1 VLTDRWHTHLV
12 AKVTGEGK
20 SSFVSFRI
28 GNSVV
33 CCSNF
38 GQNSLTGNFPSFFA
52 SMTSIVTLYAALLGQ
67 LCASFASDAQPKQVV
82 AREPVYRHTSRYHH
96 ADAIIAIAVRCLQ
109 SPLLLAAAAS
119 AAAVAVI
126 GGNGAPPLVMGQ
138 ERDVELAR
146 GRRVRGCA
154 NEPHVRWMPTSP
166 SLHLSTCPPVRT
178 CLPFACLFAGSP
190 ACLPACKPAGLPS
203 LAYVHVQTRTN
214 AQTHAHRHA
223 QRHTRTHRHLQT
235 DG

>member
-1 VLTDRWHTHLV
+1 VPPSLRTRNLNRLLPGNRF
-12 AKVTGEGK
+12 TGTLPGIITQMPLLR
-20 SSFVSFRI
+20 S
-28 GNSVV
+28 
-33 CCSNF
+33 
-38 GQNSLTGNFPSFFA
+38 
-52 SMTSIVTLYAALLGQ
+52 LYAV
-67 LCASFASDAQPKQVV
+67 SN
-82 AREPVYRHTSRYHH
+82 R
-96 ADAIIAIAVRCLQ
+96 RCCW
-109 SPLLLAAAAS
+109 LLAAAAS

-126 GGNGAPPLVMGQ
+126 GGSGPPPLVMGQ

-154 NEPHVRWMPTSP
+154 NEPHVRWMPTPP

-190 ACLPACKPAGLPS
+190 ACLPACKPVGLPS

-214 AQTHAHRHA
+214 TQTHAHKHA
-223 QRHTRTHRHLQT
+223 QWHTRTHRHLQT